1 MRRRINVMLAT
12 LMFAIPV
19 MASTPMNALAA
30 PDISVYTN
38 GPEARWNYLTVIQ
51 GSLDINDGIAHINTR
66 AAADGSGVN
75 KMKVTVDLQ
84 RISSNGSVK
93 TIKTWTTTKSSF
105 IASLTKDWAVDENYL
120 YQIVITA
127 DAYID
132 GSLVET
138 ASHTV
143 EQS

>member
-1 MRRRINVMLAT
+1 MKNKIYKTVAALML
-12 LMFAIPV
+12 AIPV
-19 MASTPMNALAA
+19 ATSFPSSAIASPNMPVYNVGITP
-30 PDISVYTN
+30 
-38 GPEARWNYLTVIQ
+38 RWSYLNVIQ
-51 GSLDINDGIAHINTR
+51 GSLEVKDGTAYINTR
-66 AAADGSGVN
+66 ASADGTDVN
-75 KMKVTVDLQ
+75 KMKVTVNLQ
-84 RISSNGSVK
+84 RVSSNGSVK

-105 IASLTKDWAVDENYL
+105 IASLTKEWAVDTSYS

-132 GSLVET
+132 GTLVET